1 MANDI
6 FFGATQLDDLKF
18 GSSQVDAVYLGAD
31 KVWPTAGAVIT
42 SSIDEQGEGPGDVS
56 GLYVFEQS
64 STDGSG
70 AGAKFAVTVSY
81 SNRKNKSYV
90 SAQQINTGD
99 EGSGYAVGDLITL
112 NPGPTGVTWTVNPVV
127 EVLTVTT
134 QDR

>member
-1 MANDI
+1 MAI
-6 FFGATQLDDLKF
+6 SLGSGSISALKL
-18 GSSQVDAVYLGAD
+18 GSTAVTKAYLGNTQ
-31 KVWPTAGAVIT
+31 VWPVGGAVIT

-81 SNRKNKSYV
+81 SSRKNKSYV

-134 QDR
+134 